1 MARPCYFV
9 KMVELTRNR
18 RPRRSDGEQT
28 YAAILDAAVRLASV
42 EGLSALSIGRLAQD
56 VGVSKSGLYAHFG
69 SKRQL
74 QLDVIE
80 SARGIFEREVIEP
93 GLGAEAG
100 LAQLEALCEAYLSY
114 IERWVFPGGCFFAG
128 MLAEFDAR
136 SGVPHD
142 AVAEDQREWVKLL
155 EGIAGEAQQRGEL
168 RDDTDAA
175 QLVFDVTAPVQLAN
189 YYFVLYRDGTVLD
202 HARVSI
208 RTAIAAAS

>member
-1 MARPCYFV
+1 
-9 KMVELTRNR
+9 MVEQTKER

-28 YAAILDAAVRLASV
+28 YAAILESAVRLASV
-42 EGLSALSIGRLAQD
+42 EGLSSLTIGRLAED

-69 SKRQL
+69 SIRQL

-80 SARGIFEREVIEP
+80 AARDIFGREVFAP
-93 GLGAEAG
+93 GLEAEPG

-142 AVAEDQREWVKLL
+142 AVAEDQREWAKLL
-155 EGIAGEAQQRGEL
+155 EGIAAEAQQRGEL
-168 RDDTDAA
+168 RDDVDLA

-189 YYFVLYRDGTVLD
+189 YYYVLFRDDSALD
-202 HARVSI
+202 HARVAI
-208 RTAIAAAS
+208 HTAIAAARSTGGTP

>member
-1 MARPCYFV
+1 MT
-9 KMVELTRNR
+9 ELAADR

-28 YAAILDAAVRLASV
+28 HAAILEGAVRLASV
-42 EGLSALSIGRLAQD
+42 EGLSALTIGRLAQD

-69 SKRQL
+69 SIRQL

-80 SARGIFEREVIEP
+80 AAREIFEREVVVPGLEAEP
-93 GLGAEAG
+93 GV
-100 LAQLEALCEAYLSY
+100 AQLKALCEAYLSY

-142 AVAEDQREWVKLL
+142 AVAEDQREWVQLL
-155 EGIAGEAQQRGEL
+155 EGISRVAQQRGDL
-168 RDDTDAA
+168 RTDVDIA
-175 QLVFDVTAPVQLAN
+175 QLVFDVTAAVQLAN
-189 YYFVLYRDGTVLD
+189 YYYVLYRDGVVID
-202 HARVSI
+202 QARVSI